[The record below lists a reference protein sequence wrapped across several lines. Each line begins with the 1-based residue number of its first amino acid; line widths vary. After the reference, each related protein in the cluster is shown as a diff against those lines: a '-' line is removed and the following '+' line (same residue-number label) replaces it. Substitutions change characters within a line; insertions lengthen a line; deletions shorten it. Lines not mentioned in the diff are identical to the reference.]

1 MKKPTQDFSTRYTSA
16 KRHRDAVR
24 PLIEQVFRFCAPD
37 RHKDFTTNQMVNP
50 GTEATD
56 TFTSIGE
63 ELATD
68 LAGDLVT
75 YYLPPEVRWFEY
87 EVIAPVP
94 QDQAAAVL
102 EMVQKREDDL
112 VALIQSTNLADISP
126 SLMFETATHGTPAI
140 WVDVHHIQQPIYC
153 EVVPPHELL
162 VTPGHAGILDRFRE
176 KTIYAQHLE
185 STLQS
190 FIAAG
195 EADIT
200 DPKLQEKIKKP
211 GATVVLCWGFWVDWK
226 DPGNPQWRCEI
237 TVDGKRVTPD
247 EPITLGPLAGSCPLL
262 VGRFNPRPGRA
273 WGRGPGIK
281 ALPDF
286 RTLDTLTDTVLSG
299 LDQSMMN
306 TIIYPDDGFID
317 LSNGIVAGTAIPAH
331 RGFTRDQIYDLS
343 RNVNVDQGFFTEE
356 RFENK
361 LRTAFYQDGPRQRG
375 ETPPTAAQWL
385 DERRRVQQRLGKP
398 SAPMWT
404 EMILPMVQRFEYLA
418 VELGKIEEAISHNG
432 QAISVIPLSPLQ
444 KAQNQDKVMVTRS
457 NLEMLANFVGPEG
470 MAQFVDVIGTGKEIV
485 RVSGDE
491 LLKFHDAPQG
501 PPNAPA
507 APPQ

>member
-1 MKKPTQDFSTRYTSA
+1 MKKPSQDFSTRYAAA
-16 KRHRDAVR
+16 KRHRDAQR
-24 PLIEQVFRFCAPD
+24 PLIEEVFRFCAPD
-37 RHKDFTTNQMVNP
+37 REKDFTINQMLHP
-50 GTEATD
+50 GREQTN

-94 QDQAAAVL
+94 QDQAKAVMA
-102 EMVQKREDDL
+102 MVQQREDDL
-112 VALIQSTNLADISP
+112 VALIQSTNLADNSP
-126 SLMFETATHGTPAI
+126 ALMFEVSTHGTPAL
-140 WVDVHHIQQPIYC
+140 WVDVHHIQQPIYT

-162 VTPGHAGILDRFRE
+162 VTPGHGGVLDRFRE
-176 KTIYAQHLE
+176 KTIYAQHLQ

-190 FIAAG
+190 F
-195 EADIT
+195 EVDLS
-200 DPKLQEKIKKP
+200 DPKLKEKMQKP
-211 GATVVLCWGFWVDWK
+211 GATCVLCWGFWLDWS
-226 DPGNPQWRCEI
+226 DPGNPQWMCEI

-247 EPITLGPLAGSCPLL
+247 TPINMGPMAGSCPLL

-286 RTLDTLTDTVLSG
+286 RTLDMISDTVLSG
-299 LDQSMMN
+299 LDQSLMN

-331 RGFTRDQIYDLS
+331 RGFTHDQIYDLS

-356 RFENK
+356 RFEQR
-361 LRTAFYQDGPRQRG
+361 LRMAFYQDGPRQRG

-404 EMILPMVQRFEYLA
+404 EMILPLIQRFEYLA
-418 VELGKIEEAISHNG
+418 VLLGKIPEAITHNG
-432 QAISVIPLSPLQ
+432 QAISVVPLSPLQ
-444 KAQNQDKVMVTRS
+444 KAQNQDKVMTTRS
-457 NLEMLANFVGPEG
+457 NLEMFATLVGPEA
-470 MAQFVDVIGTGKEIV
+470 MAQFVDVIGTGQAVVKA
-485 RVSGDE
+485 SGDE
-491 LLKFHDAPQG
+491 LLKFHSEPQG
-501 PPNAPA
+501 QPV
-507 APPQ
+507 APPAPNQ

>member
-1 MKKPTQDFSTRYTSA
+1 MNKPGKDFSTRYAAA

-37 RHKDFTTNQMVNP
+37 REKDFTVNQMLNP
-50 GTEATD
+50 GREETN

-75 YYLPPEVRWFEY
+75 YYLPPEARWCEY
-87 EVIAPVP
+87 EVIAEVP
-94 QDQAAAVL
+94 EDQADAVL
-102 EMVQKREDDL
+102 KMVQEREDDL
-112 VALIQSTNLADISP
+112 YAMIQSSNLADISP
-126 SLMFETATHGTPAI
+126 ALMFETATHGTPAI
-140 WVDVHHIQQPIYC
+140 WIDVNHIQQPIFC
-153 EVVPPHELL
+153 EVVPPNELL
-162 VTPGHAGILDRFRE
+162 VAPGHLGILDRFRE
-176 KTIYAQHLE
+176 KVVYAQHLE

-190 FIAAG
+190 FIAMG
-195 EADIT
+195 EVDLS
-200 DPKLQEKIKKP
+200 DRLLQEKIKKP
-211 GATVVLCWGFWVDWK
+211 SATVVLCWGFWLDWS
-226 DPGNPQWRCEI
+226 DPGNPVWRCEI
-237 TVDGKRVTPD
+237 TVDGKRVTPA
-247 EPITLGPLAGSCPLL
+247 EPVTLGPMAGTCPLL

-299 LDQSMMN
+299 LDQSLMN

-356 RFENK
+356 RFEDK
-361 LRTAFYQDGPRQRG
+361 LRAAFYQDGPRQRG
-375 ETPPTAAQWL
+375 DTPPTAAQWL

-404 EMILPMVQRFEYLA
+404 EMIYPLVQRFEYLA
-418 VELGKIEEAISHNG
+418 VQLGKMPEAITHNG
-432 QAISVIPLSPLQ
+432 QAISVLPLSPLQ

-457 NLEMLANFVGPEG
+457 NLDMFMGLAGPEG
-470 MAQFVDVIGTGKEIV
+470 MGMVVDLVATGKNV
-485 RVSGDE
+485 AKASGDE
-491 LLKFHDAPQG
+491 LIVFADPQEAPV
-501 PPNAPA
+501 A
-507 APPQ
+507 APPPVQ